1 MKVTVTVYTKTKL
14 VLEVEADTLDE
25 ALDEAKLEALT
36 GGDYISQETEYEIL
50 EAGTGPEK
58 RLFFAT
64 PPAPKPRKSNV
75 RPFQQL

>member
-50 EAGTGPEK
+50 EAGPEK
-58 RLFFAT
+58 RLFFAP
-64 PPAPKPRKSNV
+64 PPAPKVRKSSV